1 MPRPRTDQDPA
12 SPKVLEKALRVLDS
26 FTTQSPEWSETNL
39 RAHLG
44 MPSTT
49 LNRILRSLERAGYLL
64 RDGGGRYRLGIAAIR
79 LGQRA
84 SASINLPAALESNV
98 RGLAR
103 ETGELVL
110 LAVPEFA
117 SGLARYV
124 ATADS
129 PKRLRVTAE
138 VGTTVPL
145 TAGATAR
152 TLLAFQPRAQIDAVL
167 ARPRK
172 ALAAGT
178 VTSAKTLRQRL
189 AEIRERGWGLSW
201 EETYDGAWAIAA
213 PLLDD
218 DTQAF
223 ASLGVAVPT
232 TRHTAEFE
240 ATVRDAVLSAVAR
253 ASARLGAQT

>member
-1 MPRPRTDQDPA
+1 MARPRTDQAPD

-26 FTTQSPEWSETNL
+26 FTRQSPEWSETEL
-39 RAHLG
+39 RAHLA

-49 LNRILRSLERAGYLL
+49 LNRILRSLEHAGYLL

-84 SASINLPAALESNV
+84 SASINLPSALDSSI
-98 RGLAR
+98 RALSR
-103 ETGELVL
+103 LTGELVL

-117 SGLARYV
+117 TGLARYV

-152 TLLAFQPRAQIDAVL
+152 TLLAFQQPAQIDVVL
-167 ARPRK
+167 RRPRK
-172 ALAAGT
+172 RLAAGT
-178 VTSAKTLRQRL
+178 VINAKALRRQL
-189 AEIRERGWGLSW
+189 AEIREQGWGFSW
-201 EETYDGAWAIAA
+201 EETYDGAWALAA

-218 DTQAF
+218 GAQAF
-223 ASLGVAVPT
+223 ASIGVAVPT
-232 TRHTAEFE
+232 TRHTAEVE
-240 ATVRDAVLSAVAR
+240 ANIRDAVIATVAR
-253 ASARLGAQT
+253 AGRKLGAQT